1 MSEESHT
8 PSDILVFA
16 ENRFLRLFC
25 LWSARLHRDANER
38 ERAKIRTINLPLNR
52 CRWAFLLIIMI
63 INFAQAVDGIPSP
76 PRPTHRAQ
84 KNIKRKTKTRKISLN
99 GSSSS
104 SNRAHTF
111 ARNEFILQHS
121 RCLFIRLNN
130 ISPTSSFAF
139 MRRRAPTTTT
149 TSTTVFPPRRR
160 RRREQKFIFFFTYLC
175 SNPRLN
181 HLRM

>member
-1 MSEESHT
+1 MPLSI
-8 PSDILVFA
+8 PSDNNDNKFRAGRRRNTFATTTNASRTEKHQA
-16 ENRFLRLFC
+16 ENENTKNL
-25 LWSARLHRDANER
+25 
-38 ERAKIRTINLPLNR
+38 AKWLKFKLQP
-52 CRWAFLLIIMI
+52 
-63 INFAQAVDGIPSP
+63 
-76 PRPTHRAQ
+76 
-84 KNIKRKTKTRKISLN
+84 
-99 GSSSS
+99 
-104 SNRAHTF
+104 RAHTF

>member
-38 ERAKIRTINLPLNR
+38 ERAKIRTINLSLNR

-130 ISPTSSFAF
+130 IFLRLLLSLLWDDAHQQQRQH
-139 MRRRAPTTTT
+139 RRL
-149 TSTTVFPPRRR
+149 
-160 RRREQKFIFFFTYLC
+160 FFLLDDDESRSLFFSLLIC
-175 SNPRLN
+175 VQIRD
-181 HLRM
+181 

>member
-104 SNRAHTF
+104 SNREHT
-111 ARNEFILQHS
+111 HS
-121 RCLFIRLNN
+121 REMNLYYNIRDAFLFAWIIFLRLLL
-130 ISPTSSFAF
+130 SLLWDDAHQQQRQH
-139 MRRRAPTTTT
+139 RRL
-149 TSTTVFPPRRR
+149 
-160 RRREQKFIFFFTYLC
+160 FFLLDDDDDE
-175 SNPRLN
+175 SRS
-181 HLRM
+181 